1 MSTITNTSP
10 QTSQL
15 RTASPWGAV
24 APRAQVGNA
33 EYKLV
38 PDSFQASPVAA
49 PAATTPDAG
58 TPVRHLENMGLQT
71 AAYAAGAAS
80 GMPMMVVLLGS
91 HSSTK
96 ENQARTLAENL
107 GLVHINMG
115 DLIKEEVASG
125 SDLGVQLQQALND
138 GEKSPAVLLYDLVA
152 RRVRCE
158 DVQEKGFILDAYHE
172 DFKGHQ
178 AENLL
183 SELEGLRLISLSGA
197 ESCPNC
203 IPVIEAAREKGSF
216 FEVDDEADQQDT
228 ADVLEA
234 LVDNFQAAPLRLVA
248 I

>member
-1 MSTITNTSP
+1 MSTISNTPP
-10 QTSQL
+10 QTCQL

-38 PDSFQASPVAA
+38 PDSFQATPAQAPVAE
-49 PAATTPDAG
+49 TPDTG
-58 TPVRHLENMGLQT
+58 TPLNHLENMGLQS
-71 AAYAAGAAS
+71 AAYAAGATS

-115 DLIKEEVASG
+115 DLIKEEVSSG

-152 RRVRCE
+152 RRVRCD

-172 DFKGHQ
+172 DLKGHQ
-178 AENLL
+178 AESLL

-197 ESCPNC
+197 ENCPNC
-203 IPVIEAAREKGSF
+203 IPVIEAARERGSF

-234 LVDNFQAAPLRLVA
+234 LVDNFQSAPLRLLA